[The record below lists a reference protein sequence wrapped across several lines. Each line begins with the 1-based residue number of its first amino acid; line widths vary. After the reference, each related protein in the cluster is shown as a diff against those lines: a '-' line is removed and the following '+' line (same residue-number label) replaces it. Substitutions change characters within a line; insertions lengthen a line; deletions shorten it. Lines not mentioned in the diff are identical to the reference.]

1 MGLTGAVGPVP
12 SPSWKEGGAGSPGE
26 KARQP
31 AQATPG
37 REDQLTLSPEALALV
52 QRLKATDARVR
63 AHEAAHLAAAGG
75 LAQGGAQFTTTRGP
89 DGRPYAVAGEVRID
103 GGGVPGDAEATLAKS
118 LQVQRAALAPADPSP
133 QDRSVAAQAAAL
145 AARARGELARGT
157 DRESRSPGRVD
168 LTA

>member
-1 MGLTGAVGPVP
+1 MGVVGAVGPVL
-12 SPSWKEGGAGSPGE
+12 SPSWKEAGAGQPGA
-26 KARQP
+26 KAPQP
-31 AQATPG
+31 PEEDRG
-37 REDQLTLSPEALALV
+37 GEDQLTLSPEALALV

-103 GGGVPGDAEATLAKS
+103 GGGVPGDAKATLAKA
-118 LQVQRAALAPADPSP
+118 LQVQRAALAPGDPSP

-145 AARARGELARGT
+145 AARARGELARGDGAET
-157 DRESRSPGRVD
+157 PGRVD
-168 LTA
+168 LSA